1 MNVLVEVDPPIVVI
15 SGVGAEPVDEV
26 MGGFEVDA
34 LVVVNSGNCVDL
46 LVEVDLPVVVTADVG
61 A

>member
-26 MGGFEVDA
+26 MGGLEVDA
-34 LVVVNSGNCVDL
+34 LVVVVSYVCALAIELMVR
-46 LVEVDLPVVVTADVG
+46 
-61 A
+61 